1 MRSFLNMPALSL
13 PAVRGSIL
21 APMIGLSLAFAAL
34 QPAGAAEGIAVFS
47 DRSKIAAIG
56 GSITEIV
63 YALGEEERLVARDST
78 SNYPKAA
85 LDLPDVGY
93 MRALSPEG
101 VLSVNPTGILALH
114 GSGPREAVDVL
125 KKTSIPFIEVPEHYS
140 HEGILEK
147 VRIVGKALGV
157 DAKAEVLAKE
167 LDAKLTAAERRTASI
182 KERKRVLFVLSIQ
195 GGKILAAG
203 SDTAADGMVRLAG
216 GVNAIEGFSG
226 YKQMSDEAIIT
237 ARPDVILMMS
247 NAGPPVSDDELFGN
261 PSIASTPAG
270 AARKLI
276 RIDGGY
282 LLGFGPRTA
291 DAIHDLTV
299 SFYGA
304 QVTD

>member
-1 MRSFLNMPALSL
+1 MSFLSKSPTMCGAM
-13 PAVRGSIL
+13 V
-21 APMIGLSLAFAAL
+21 GLSLVFAML
-34 QPAGAAEGIAVFS
+34 QPAAATEGVSIFT
-47 DRSKIAAIG
+47 DTSKIVAIG

-63 YALGEEERLVARDST
+63 YALGEEKRLVARDS
-78 SNYPKAA
+78 SSRYPMAA
-85 LDLPDVGY
+85 FDLPDVGY

-114 GSGPREAVDVL
+114 GSGPKEAVDVL
-125 KKTSIPFIEVPEHYS
+125 KKSSVPFIEVPEHYS
-140 HEGILEK
+140 HQGILDK

-167 LDAKLTAAERRTASI
+167 LDAKLTSAEKQTASI
-182 KERKRVLFVLSIQ
+182 KERKRILFVLSIQ

-203 SDTAADGMVRLAG
+203 SDTAADGMVKLAG
-216 GVNAIEGFSG
+216 GVNAVEGFSG
-226 YKQMSDEAIIT
+226 YKQMSDEAIVT

-261 PSIASTPAG
+261 PSVASTPAG
-270 AARKLI
+270 TARKLI

-291 DAIHDLTV
+291 QAIHELAV
-299 SFYGA
+299 SLYGA